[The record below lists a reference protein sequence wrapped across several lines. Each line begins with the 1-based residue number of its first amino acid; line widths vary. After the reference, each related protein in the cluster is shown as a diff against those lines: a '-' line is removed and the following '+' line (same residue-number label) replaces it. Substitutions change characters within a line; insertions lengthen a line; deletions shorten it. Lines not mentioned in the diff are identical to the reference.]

1 MFNSTLYD
9 NQSEWRNS
17 LHGSLWR
24 RSHIIG
30 RIVDKSQRRCQS
42 YWCGKILSTTLW
54 QRNVLRN
61 DVNDVGN
68 IILDRCHI
76 DVLLHC
82 HSTCIVMSILWCDS
96 NACDSFISTC
106 KLYQDGNTALITAAS
121 GGHTSLVALLLDGKA
136 NTNIANN
143 VRHYGWITASI
154 LIINSSYDW
163 LINTHHNWLK
173 SVNNISTYHLE
184 VHLIRL
190 TSIWF
195 DTVQTKLGW
204 SNGSFTSADR

>member
-1 MFNSTLYD
+1 MMLGTWYL
-9 NQSEWRNS
+9 
-17 LHGSLWR
+17 
-24 RSHIIG
+24 IG
-30 RIVDKSQRRCQS
+30 VIFMC
-42 YWCGKILSTTLW
+42 YY
-54 QRNVLRN
+54 
-61 DVNDVGN
+61 
-68 IILDRCHI
+68 I
-76 DVLLHC
+76 DIPHASSCL
-82 HSTCIVMSILWCDS
+82 HSTWCDS

-143 VRHYGWITASI
+143 VRHYGWIIASI

-163 LINTHHNWLK
+163 LINTHHNWSK
-173 SVNNISTYHLE
+173 SANNISTYHLD

-195 DTVQTKLGW
+195 DTVPTKLGW